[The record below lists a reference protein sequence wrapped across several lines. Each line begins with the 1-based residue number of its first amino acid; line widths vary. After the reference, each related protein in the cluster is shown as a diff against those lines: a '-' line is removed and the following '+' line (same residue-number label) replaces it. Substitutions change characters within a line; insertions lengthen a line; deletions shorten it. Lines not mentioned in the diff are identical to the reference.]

1 MLVRSKEESG
11 VSYQLLRVAWLLFD
25 YDKKTHFYG
34 TDKRLFEAEIHLIV
48 AIQENP
54 GFHVAALAQKFG
66 VTKGAVSQLVQKLEK
81 KGMVTKQNDPDN
93 QSKVLLSLTSK
104 GQTAYATHAR
114 FHREFDEKVTRLL
127 EEESEEHVRFL
138 KHFLRTMAQEIEAHE
153 E

>member
-1 MLVRSKEESG
+1 MLVCSKEESG

-48 AIQENP
+48 AIKENP

-66 VTKGAVSQLVQKLEK
+66 VTKGAVSQLVQKLQK
-81 KGMVTKQNDPDN
+81 KGMVTKQSDPDN
-93 QSKVLLSLTSK
+93 QSKVLLRLTTK
-104 GQTAYATHAR
+104 GQTAYSTHAS
-114 FHREFDEKVTRLL
+114 FHREFDEKVNKLL
-127 EEESEEHVRFL
+127 EEESEDHVLFLKRFL
-138 KHFLRTMAQEIEAHE
+138 STMAQDIESRE